1 MPSRSAGLSF
11 LMYPLTSKKKKK
23 VFRLNIK
30 FQDKNFDLFF
40 QDQDTAD
47 RMIAFLNEGIVK
59 KSDVEITIT
68 PTIEKVLS
76 REDTIEDIIKG
87 LSIIGMFGEN

>member
-1 MPSRSAGLSF
+1 ML
-11 LMYPLTSKKKKK
+11 
-23 VFRLNIK
+23 
-30 FQDKNFDLFF
+30 KNNYSTESSTDP
-40 QDQDTAD
+40 QDTAD

-76 REDTIEDIIKG
+76 REDTIEDMITG